1 MFPKLLIISR
11 GVWDDSRGTSST
23 LTTLFEDYDS
33 DRVAH
38 IYIETI
44 KPDTKCC
51 HLFFQ
56 ISEFALVHKLFKW
69 RVKTGH
75 VINTQK
81 GDGFIQDEHI
91 ARQEANVMSY
101 VRGHRSSWFSL
112 ARELLWAFNG
122 WKSRELRKFIKDFN
136 PDVIWMDGSP
146 LPLMNR
152 LYLYVLKIA
161 KKPAVIFMQDDVYTY
176 KSCSQGILSHLRKWY
191 LRKKVKR
198 VVSLCNDMFVAS
210 PKMKQEYDSI
220 FGFEST
226 FIAKSM
232 NTFKAVE
239 NKENKLNNP
248 VRMVYMGQVL
258 YGRIYSLIDIAEAI
272 KAINRNETKILLYV
286 YTNNAITDD
295 MKHQLMDGGYVFLM
309 PPVPYSEVPKIIG
322 ENDIVVF
329 VESFNPRFCK
339 IARLSFSTKICD
351 YLASNKCIFA
361 VGPSDIAPMEYFK
374 DEDAAIVANNTD
386 DIKKKL
392 QLLTDRVIVT
402 EYVRKAQECLRR
414 NHDRTNMDAIIY
426 SKLSEVAQQPAKS
439 K

>member
-1 MFPKLLIISR
+1 
-11 GVWDDSRGTSST
+11 
-23 LTTLFEDYDS
+23 
-33 DRVAH
+33 
-38 IYIETI
+38 
-44 KPDTKCC
+44 
-51 HLFFQ
+51 
-56 ISEFALVHKLFKW
+56 
-69 RVKTGH
+69 
-75 VINTQK
+75 
-81 GDGFIQDEHI
+81 
-91 ARQEANVMSY
+91 
-101 VRGHRSSWFSL
+101 
-112 ARELLWAFNG
+112 
-122 WKSRELRKFIKDFN
+122 
-136 PDVIWMDGSP
+136 
-146 LPLMNR
+146 
-152 LYLYVLKIA
+152 
-161 KKPAVIFMQDDVYTY
+161 
-176 KSCSQGILSHLRKWY
+176 
-191 LRKKVKR
+191 
-198 VVSLCNDMFVAS
+198 
-210 PKMKQEYDSI
+210 
-220 FGFEST
+220 
-226 FIAKSM
+226 
-232 NTFKAVE
+232 
-239 NKENKLNNP
+239 
-248 VRMVYMGQVL
+248 MVYMGQVL

-426 SKLSEVAQQPAKS
+426 SKLSEVAQQPAKL